1 MKLKNKAILALALSI
16 SFVMASTSLA
26 DEPAPGAQPGA
37 QASELAAP
45 AENNENNSGGG
56 TGSEDLGQEN
66 SSQEEEKL
74 ELNQDYEE
82 PAALQAVNPDNTDG
96 TTKEDFSK
104 AIDPKFD
111 GIKAKENI
119 YEGSYDKEKREVTVK
134 ILDPSKKFSELKG
147 TGLIAGLNDLYK
159 NNNLVKIKVGD
170 SEVRDLVAI
179 GQASADDTAFLQN
192 LAQIVG
198 SDIGLAVKG
207 QGQNINS
214 LADFVGGDIVLKLT
228 IKTKE
233 GKEETIDYHIKGVSD
248 NKHAPDLCPIP
259 EKLKE
264 DFSTKIDPMF
274 DGIKEKPG
282 VYEGKYDKDKKEVT
296 VKILDEKKS
305 VGELRGTGLAAGLA
319 DLYEND
325 NLVKVKVGDEDERD
339 LVAISNAVGNDKTAM
354 MQAFAQ
360 IFGADIGNAIDKSGA
375 DIKLGTFIGKRI
387 PLKLTIKKPGCEEEI
402 TLTYYLNGVDKDG
415 KVPPKKNPEDKP
427 EDKPQPKPSD
437 DYNYDFYLPSK
448 DDDKEEK
455 KEESKDGRSDEE
467 LIADIE
473 ETDKEIND
481 VLDKNEEKKKEENK
495 EKEDDK
501 KPSKEKESDVEN
513 KKKKS
518 KEAPGKKGN
527 PKTGVASVGYLG
539 GLAAISMAGIVA
551 SRKRK

>member
-1 MKLKNKAILALALSI
+1 M
-16 SFVMASTSLA
+16 
-26 DEPAPGAQPGA
+26 P
-37 QASELAAP
+37 
-45 AENNENNSGGG
+45 
-56 TGSEDLGQEN
+56 
-66 SSQEEEKL
+66 EKL
-74 ELNQDYEE
+74 E
-82 PAALQAVNPDNTDG
+82 
-96 TTKEDFSK
+96 
-104 AIDPKFD
+104 
-111 GIKAKENI
+111 
-119 YEGSYDKEKREVTVK
+119 
-134 ILDPSKKFSELKG
+134 
-147 TGLIAGLNDLYK
+147 
-159 NNNLVKIKVGD
+159 
-170 SEVRDLVAI
+170 
-179 GQASADDTAFLQN
+179 
-192 LAQIVG
+192 
-198 SDIGLAVKG
+198 
-207 QGQNINS
+207 
-214 LADFVGGDIVLKLT
+214 
-228 IKTKE
+228 
-233 GKEETIDYHIKGVSD
+233 
-248 NKHAPDLCPIP
+248 
-259 EKLKE
+259 E

-319 DLYEND
+319 DLFED
-325 NLVKVKVGDEDERD
+325 GNLVKVKVGDEDERD

-415 KVPPKKNPEDKP
+415 KVPPKKNSEDKP

-455 KEESKDGRSDEE
+455 KEENKEESKDGRSDEE

-481 VLDKNEEKKKEENK
+481 VLDKNEEKKKEDNK
-495 EKEDDK
+495 EKEEEK
-501 KPSKEKESDVEN
+501 KPSKEKESDVDS

-518 KEAPGKKGN
+518 KAAPGKKGN